1 MTPEQKHIID
11 QIKTIFAA
19 LLAWLRLT
27 FDRLATWAT
36 QMPWWK
42 FIIVTI
48 LIMMAGGILQD
59 TLFPPQTK
67 YVAIKKNSH
76 GHGKSKTIVDR
87 DTNIRIDSNGI
98 TITKNAAADAA
109 KPAPGA
115 DNAAIPSEPPVPP
128 APPTV
133 AMSGDIHIKLPP
145 EIGQEVSDAI
155 DEAVDDA
162 AAEKSE
168 DYRKESSKWFMNFV
182 MVFIVG
188 MFITKILMGGKKRAE
203 INAAAAQRNA
213 EHEALQRQV
222 SEAKMHMMQA
232 QVEPHFLFN
241 TLASVEHLIETDPPR
256 ASAMQRKL
264 IAYLRAVLPQIRGSG
279 AVTNLGREADMAQA
293 YLELLKMR
301 MEERL
306 HVDFQ
311 ISNGLRS
318 AVFPPMMLQPL
329 VENAIKH
336 GLEGKPEGGTLK
348 ILAEVVNGKL
358 QVSVSDDGLGFGALP
373 SDGTGIG
380 LQSIRERLK
389 LLHSGQSQLIITP
402 NYPSGVKATI
412 EVPYLVSAA

>member
-1 MTPEQKHIID
+1 MTPEQQHIIHN
-11 QIKTIFAA
+11 IKTTFGA
-19 LLAWLRLT
+19 LLAWVRQA
-27 FDRLATWAT
+27 FDRLATWVT
-36 QMPWWK
+36 QLTWWK
-42 FIIVTI
+42 FIVVAI
-48 LIMMAGGILQD
+48 LIMIAGGILQD

-67 YVAIKKNSH
+67 YVAIKKSNH
-76 GHGKSKTIVDR
+76 GHVKSKTIIDR
-87 DTNIRIDSNGI
+87 DTNIRIDNNGI

-109 KPAPGA
+109 KPVPGAANADAPGA
-115 DNAAIPSEPPVPP
+115 LPVPP
-128 APPTV
+128 APPAIDV
-133 AMSGDIHIKLPP
+133 SGDIHIKLPP

-162 AAEKSE
+162 AAEMSE

-182 MVFIVG
+182 MVFVVG
-188 MFITKILMGGKKRAE
+188 LLITKILMGGKKRAE

-264 IAYLRAVLPQIRGSG
+264 IAYLCAVLPQIRGSG
-279 AVTNLGREADMAQA
+279 AVTNLGREADMVQA

-311 ISNGLRS
+311 ISQGLRS
-318 AVFPPMMLQPL
+318 AAFPPMMLQPL

-348 ILAEVVNGKL
+348 VLAEVVNGKL
-358 QVSVSDDGLGFGALP
+358 HVSVSDDGLGFGALP

-402 NYPSGVKATI
+402 NHPSGVKATI
-412 EVPYLVSAA
+412 EVPYLSTE